1 MKGTQLL
8 REETTLK
15 PLSLIPKHV
24 VIANMLYCILPEPLA
39 HSGALTQRLET
50 AWLELLF
57 QLWLRWRYTSS

>member
-15 PLSLIPKHV
+15 PISLIPKHV
-24 VIANMLYCILPEPLA
+24 VIANTLYCILPEPLA
-39 HSGALTQRLET
+39 QSGVLTQRLET

-57 QLWLRWRYTSS
+57 QL